1 MKKYYLQPQL
11 TIVSLAMRVS
21 VLAGSAELKALRFG
35 GRGVS
40 NDEAE
45 SHGYEGGLV
54 ELEE

>member
-35 GRGVS
+35 GRGFS